1 MNERDQQTRKLG
13 KKFGLPAKQGLYDP
27 AYEKDSC
34 GVGFVCNI
42 KGIPSR
48 KIMDDAAAMNCCMDH
63 RGGVG
68 FEKNSGDGAGIMTGL
83 PDKFLRKECQQLF
96 NVQLP
101 DHGEYGIGNVFLPND
116 AIERQICKNLL
127 EEEIVANGLQLIGW
141 REVPV
146 DTESAD
152 IGKTAM
158 SAMPRIEQLF
168 VKSKARID
176 SESRSNAVFSPEACH
191 PQNPS

>member
-1 MNERDQQTRKLG
+1 MNERDQHTRKLG
-13 KKFGLPAKQGLYDP
+13 KTFGLPAKQGLYDP

-96 NVQLP
+96 SV
-101 DHGEYGIGNVFLPND
+101 
-116 AIERQICKNLL
+116 
-127 EEEIVANGLQLIGW
+127 
-141 REVPV
+141 
-146 DTESAD
+146 
-152 IGKTAM
+152 
-158 SAMPRIEQLF
+158 
-168 VKSKARID
+168 
-176 SESRSNAVFSPEACH
+176 
-191 PQNPS
+191 